1 MAPLQTNSPAT
12 PDHDEK
18 DLSVEECEHQGN
30 KYARLGISD
39 EDASFYDNFSEEKR
53 KRLFWKVDLRLVP
66 FLTLLYLAAHID
78 RANIGNAK
86 IEGMIEDLNLTGL
99 QYNIMYVCRDG
110 WKRT

>member
-1 MAPLQTNSPAT
+1 MAP

-39 EDASFYDNFSEEKR
+39 EDASFYDNFSKEKR

-66 FLTLLYLAAHID
+66 FLALLYLAAHID

-99 QYNIMYVCRDG
+99 QYNIVYVYRDG
-110 WKRT
+110 WKTT